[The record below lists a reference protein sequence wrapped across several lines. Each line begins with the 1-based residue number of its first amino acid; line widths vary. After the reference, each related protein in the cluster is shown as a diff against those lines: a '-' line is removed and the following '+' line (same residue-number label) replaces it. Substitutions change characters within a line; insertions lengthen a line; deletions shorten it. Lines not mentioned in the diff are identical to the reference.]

1 MPIDPY
7 PPTAPTSPDAAT
19 PDPSW
24 SGWRGPVLLGLII
37 FSLALLGILGRPI
50 NYTSALW
57 PANPVLAGIM
67 VRHPYLACRPAG
79 WFGAFLGFLAADLLT
94 GSSLLST
101 LWFTAA
107 NMLGAAACCC
117 VFLRASYATRTMQGQ
132 HSALVLFVAALSSA
146 VTAAT
151 VAAETGPVL
160 FQSELWPNI
169 ALWISEESLS
179 YTLLLP
185 VVLALPKPFPSR
197 WAQCIEWDESTPLWQ
212 RCAPLLAVLLS
223 VAAALLIGGPG
234 TLSFVVPA
242 LLWCALSYSF
252 LVTATLCL
260 IVCLTLT
267 VEVAVGNFQFTPEF
281 WLSALSLRV
290 GITLLALGPLA
301 VACNRIARKQTMAQ
315 LDHAINHDFLTGLLS
330 RNAFFQRARAALAE
344 LSSRGAPMAMLVMD
358 LDHFKQVNDRLGHPA
373 GDDVLRQFSHVAASR
388 LRGVDILGRMGGEEF
403 LVLLPDVS
411 LPQAQDLAQQICD
424 AVRHHPFATTGHT
437 SALQATVSIGLVH
450 CPQAPTPAE
459 IDALIHSADVQL
471 YQAKQAGR
479 DRVHCAPPVDTPSLP
494 SEHAAH
500 RTLHRRHATD
510 LR

>member
-1 MPIDPY
+1 M
-7 PPTAPTSPDAAT
+7 
-19 PDPSW
+19 
-24 SGWRGPVLLGLII
+24 LLGLII

-57 PANPVLAGIM
+57 LANPVLAGLM
-67 VRHPYLACRPAG
+67 VRHPQLARRPAG
-79 WFGAFLGFLAADLLT
+79 WFGALVGFLAADLLT

-107 NMLGAAACCC
+107 NMLGAAACCTI
-117 VFLRASYATRTMQGQ
+117 FLHTSHTTRTMQGQ

-146 VTAAT
+146 ITATA

-160 FQSELWPNI
+160 FHSELWPNI
-169 ALWISEESLS
+169 AMWISEELLS

-185 VVLALPKPFPSR
+185 VVLAMPRPFPAR
-197 WAQCIEWDESTPLWQ
+197 WVECLEWDESAPLWQ
-212 RCAPLLAVLLS
+212 RCAPLLAVMLS
-223 VAAALLIGGPG
+223 LVAALTIGGSG

-242 LLWCALSYSF
+242 LLWCALSYSL
-252 LVTATLCL
+252 LVTASLCL
-260 IVCLTLT
+260 LVCLTLT
-267 VEVAVGNFQFTPEF
+267 VEVAVGSFEFTPDF
-281 WLSALSLRV
+281 WLSSLSLRV

-330 RNAFFQRARAALAE
+330 RNAFFQRARAALAD
-344 LSSRGAPMAMLVMD
+344 LAPRGAPLALLVMD

-388 LRGVDILGRMGGEEF
+388 LRGADILGRMGGEEF

-411 LPQAQDLAQQICD
+411 ATQAQALAQQICD
-424 AVRHHPFATTGHT
+424 AVRAHPFTTAGQPAPLH
-437 SALQATVSIGLVH
+437 ATVSIGLVH
-450 CPQAPTPAE
+450 CRRAPAPAE
-459 IDALIHSADVQL
+459 IDTLIHSADVML

-479 DRVHCAPPVDTPSLP
+479 DRVVCAPSAEAPELP
-494 SEHAAH
+494 AEHAAH
-500 RTLHRRHATD
+500 RTLHRRHAPT